1 MTVSAFSLYL
11 TEELGVMG
19 MFESGVVSL
28 EGIMGKDG
36 LQRSRKEQGTAV
48 GKILGS
54 GVFASLCIIC
64 EIVTSVKGNPSVTNE
79 ACQSAD
85 NMIALSK
92 HNSTRSFMI
101 IIHIPTAYQSEKALS
116 DPRKCQKSWSWRF
129 MSEGH

>member
-19 MFESGVVSL
+19 MFEPGVGSWERMVFR
-28 EGIMGKDG
+28 DG
-36 LQRSRKEQGTAV
+36 WKEQGTVV

-54 GVFASLCIIC
+54 GVFASLHIIC
-64 EIVTSVKGNPSVTNE
+64 EMVTSVKGNPSVTNE

-92 HNSTRSFMI
+92 HSSTQSFMI